1 MKKDSIFISLL
12 KKYTNIDKSFID
24 TFFKKFKIGGELEFD
39 IKDAKIAKHLGIDI
53 QTLRNRL
60 SNKYSKKKLYFE
72 KVDFVKIKA
81 KDSNAGVT
89 YMVNYN
95 CFERLA
101 MMGDSEGSEVIR
113 LYFSKL
119 RQFITENQQ
128 LIFQAFEN
136 KKTITK
142 ALKYESIYFFAVDE
156 RKMDFKVGRS
166 NDIVVRLSNYNVG
179 RLPEVDLKYF
189 ALVKNSVLLEKC
201 IGLKLKKH
209 QVIKNKEIYKVD
221 PIDIKQVIEK
231 CYCKFVSKEK
241 NKELYKE
248 ISYVIGLFLYTKGK
262 VNIKPYV
269 IIRKDL

>member
-12 KKYTNIDKSFID
+12 KKHTNIDNSFID

-39 IKDAKIAKHLGIDI
+39 IKDTKIAKNLGIG
-53 QTLRNRL
+53 LRSLRERLLNR
-60 SNKYSKKKLYFE
+60 NAKKKLYFE
-72 KVDFVKIKA
+72 KIDYVKVKA

-101 MMGDSEGSEVIR
+101 MMGDSEESEVIR

-166 NDIVVRLSNYNVG
+166 NDIVVRLNNYNVG

-221 PIDIKQVIEK
+221 PIDIKKVIEE

-241 NKELYKE
+241 NEELYKE
-248 ISYVIGLFLYTKGK
+248 ISDVIGLFLYTKGK

-269 IIRKDL
+269 IIGKDL